1 MTLTDQVHGKLPL
14 TAKKPTNKA
23 LNPIQE
29 DILLWW
35 IKWLDD
41 TGFSPTKPMVVAYAN
56 EIRWRDQP
64 GIPALSRCWAARWFK
79 AKRKN
84 GLIIKKTKSIEVAR
98 QAAFNRGLIA
108 VWFQKLYKVYV
119 KKGIQADDIL
129 NFDETG
135 YQIGVARDQD
145 ITTFHP
151 DYRSTLLN
159 DTNYEHITLTETISV
174 AG

>member
-1 MTLTDQVHGKLPL
+1 MSNQLKGMPAL
-14 TAKKPTNKA
+14 TAKKPTNKG
-23 LNPIQE
+23 LNLIQE
-29 DILLWW
+29 DTLLYW
-35 IKWLDD
+35 IKFLDD
-41 TGFSPTKPMVVAYAN
+41 TGFSPTKPMVIAYAN
-56 EIRWRDQP
+56 EIRMRDAP
-64 GIPALSRCWAARWFK
+64 GIRALSRRWAARWFK
-79 AKRKN
+79 AQRKN